1 MNLKTEQ
8 LERLNALLADT
19 KLDLPAFR
27 RTVSSSGNNYQWL
40 QRNIGIRNK
49 TITNELS
56 ALLGLSKS
64 K

>member
-19 KLDLPAFR
+19 KLDLPTFR